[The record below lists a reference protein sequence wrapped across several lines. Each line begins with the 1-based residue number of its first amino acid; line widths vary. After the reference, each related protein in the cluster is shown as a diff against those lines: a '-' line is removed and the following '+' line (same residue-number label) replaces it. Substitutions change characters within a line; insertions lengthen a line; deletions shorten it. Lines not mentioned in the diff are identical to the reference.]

1 MTLTLAI
8 PSKGRLRDDV
18 VERLGQ
24 AGIAIMPSGD
34 TRSYRT
40 TVSGVDGLEVVLLS
54 ASEIAREL
62 AAGTIDFG
70 VTGEDLVRETIPD
83 ADLATEIVARLGF
96 GHADVVVAVPEAW
109 VDVET
114 MEDLSDVASSFRQ
127 KHHRRMRIA
136 TKYQRLTQS
145 FFSRSHGI
153 QSYRIVESL
162 GATEGAPAA
171 GSADIIVDI
180 TSTGSTLKANRL
192 KMLSDGLILASEA
205 CFVLARRE
213 RDRGASDTIGELR
226 KRLATMPRSRPVL

>member
-8 PSKGRLRDDV
+8 PSKGRMKEDV
-18 VERLGQ
+18 IEALQRI
-24 AGIAIMPSGD
+24 GIAITPSPD
-34 TRSYRT
+34 ARSYRT
-40 TVSGVDGLEVVLLS
+40 GVSGIEGLEVVLLS

-62 AAGTIDFG
+62 AAGTIDLG

-83 ADLATEIVARLGF
+83 ADARIEMIARLGF
-96 GHADVVVAVPEAW
+96 GQADVVVAVPEAW
-109 VDVET
+109 IDVET
-114 MEDLSDVASSFRQ
+114 MEDLNDVAASFRQ

-136 TKYQRLTQS
+136 TKYQRLTQG
-145 FFSRSHGI
+145 FFSRGHGI

-192 KMLSDGLILASEA
+192 KVLSDGLILASQA
-205 CFVLARRE
+205 CLVLAIRHRPA
-213 RDRGASDTIGELR
+213 DDDAAI
-226 KRLATMPRSRPVL
+226 ATLRSRFR